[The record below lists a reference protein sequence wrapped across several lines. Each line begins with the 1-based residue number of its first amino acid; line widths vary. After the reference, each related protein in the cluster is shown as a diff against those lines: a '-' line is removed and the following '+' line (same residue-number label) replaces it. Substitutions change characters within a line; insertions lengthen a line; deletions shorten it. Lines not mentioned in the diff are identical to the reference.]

1 MSTVIDSTFHA
12 CCNAIGAQHADG
24 CQAADRRARLISE
37 TRHLIQ
43 QVDTRALNTDE
54 LHDFV
59 LLLRCFLPQPAG
71 SIVVQR

>member
-1 MSTVIDSTFHA
+1 MSNRTI
-12 CCNAIGAQHADG
+12 
-24 CQAADRRARLISE
+24 DRRARLISE

-43 QVDTRALNTDE
+43 QVDTRALTTDE
-54 LHDFV
+54 LHDLV

>member
-12 CCNAIGAQHADG
+12 CCNAIGTQHAPG
-24 CQAADRRARLISE
+24 CEAVDRRARLISE

-43 QVDTRALNTDE
+43 QLDSRALTTDE

-59 LLLRCFLPQPAG
+59 LLLRCFVPHPAG
-71 SIVVQR
+71 MVRA

>member
-12 CCNAIGAQHADG
+12 CCNAIGGHADG
-24 CQAADRRARLISE
+24 CQAADRRTRLISE

-43 QVDTRALNTDE
+43 QVDTRALTTDE

-71 SIVVQR
+71 SVVVQR